1 MSEAG
6 EKPKTI
12 HWTEMLE
19 EYFASTGEK
28 AHCLSWCHKK
38 AEAMYSNRKT
48 LIDLPVI
55 VISGVTGFLSAG
67 STTMFSNAA
76 ASSIALGVASL
87 FVSVLNTAGSY
98 YGWAKRSEG
107 HRISAIHY
115 ARLYRFIS
123 VELALPRDERMQ
135 PNDFLKYVKDQYDRL
150 QEISPLLPP
159 EVISE
164 FQTKFANETEISKP
178 EEANGLE
185 KITVYR
191 NDVNY
196 NVSDP
201 NDARSPVIK
210 VRTPPRLASA
220 ASALVAAF
228 QASKRDVTTVDTA
241 TVKPLVPTVQQSK
254 RDLNVEKP
262 LAAAPS
268 TQDIKFENPMLKPL
282 EAIQESINVDPP
294 EEVKKNP
301 AVEALKRN
309 PIFKALQMARK
320 VSPNGLTAEAPA
332 PPPMD
337 SSDSECSTTSASSRV
352 EVVVEDEETKPSS

>member
-1 MSEAG
+1 MGEST
-6 EKPKTI
+6 EKPKNI

-28 AHCLSWCHKK
+28 AHCLSWCHKQ

-48 LIDLPVI
+48 WIDLPVI
-55 VISGVTGFLSAG
+55 IISGVTGFLSAG

-123 VELALPRDERMQ
+123 VELALPREERMM

-159 EVISE
+159 EVITS
-164 FQTKFANETEISKP
+164 FQKKFEKETEISKP

-185 KITVYR
+185 KITVFR
-191 NDVNY
+191 GTENLD
-196 NVSDP
+196 VSDP
-201 NDARSPVIK
+201 GDS
-210 VRTPPRLASA
+210 RTPQFKLRTPKLVRLANA
-220 ASALVAAF
+220 ALSET
-228 QASKRDVTTVDTA
+228 KKT
-241 TVKPLVPTVQQSK
+241 
-254 RDLNVEKP
+254 DLNTTAG
-262 LAAAPS
+262 LLR
-268 TQDIKFENPMLKPL
+268 ENPMYKAAQIAKKASPDILATAAP
-282 EAIQESINVDPP
+282 EPPP
-294 EEVKKNP
+294 ELSPPRSREV
-301 AVEALKRN
+301 
-309 PIFKALQMARK
+309 
-320 VSPNGLTAEAPA
+320 S
-332 PPPMD
+332 
-337 SSDSECSTTSASSRV
+337 
-352 EVVVEDEETKPSS
+352 VVVEEESKTSL

>member
-1 MSEAG
+1 MGDATSG
-6 EKPKTI
+6 TEKPKSI

-38 AEAMYSNRKT
+38 AEQLYTTRRT
-48 LIDLPVI
+48 WIDLPVI

-67 STTMFSNAA
+67 STSMFSNPTT
-76 ASSIALGVASL
+76 SSIALGVASL

-98 YGWAKRSEG
+98 YGWAKRAEG

-123 VELALPRDERMQ
+123 VELSLPRDERMG

-164 FQTKFANETEISKP
+164 FQKKFEKETEISKP

-191 NDVNY
+191 NDVDL
-196 NVSDP
+196 NVSDA
-201 NDARSPVIK
+201 NESRSPHIK
-210 VRTPPRLASA
+210 LRTPKLAKAVTDMRENPMIKA
-220 ASALVAAF
+220 AMLAKKTS
-228 QASKRDVTTVDTA
+228 
-241 TVKPLVPTVQQSK
+241 P
-254 RDLNVEKP
+254 NV
-262 LAAAPS
+262 LAAA
-268 TQDIKFENPMLKPL
+268 
-282 EAIQESINVDPP
+282 
-294 EEVKKNP
+294 
-301 AVEALKRN
+301 
-309 PIFKALQMARK
+309 
-320 VSPNGLTAEAPA
+320 APA
-332 PPPMD
+332 PPDASVIPIPIAIPRENSRD
-337 SSDSECSTTSASSRV
+337 STDSKGSD
-352 EVVVEDEETKPSS
+352 

>member
-1 MSEAG
+1 
-6 EKPKTI
+6 
-12 HWTEMLE
+12 
-19 EYFASTGEK
+19 
-28 AHCLSWCHKK
+28 
-38 AEAMYSNRKT
+38 MYSNRKT

-159 EVISE
+159 EVIAE

-191 NDVNY
+191 NDVNLD
-196 NVSDP
+196 VSDP
-201 NDARSPVIK
+201 GDARTPTIK
-210 VRTPPRLASA
+210 LRTPKLAKA
-220 ASALVAAF
+220 AGAIVAAF
-228 QASKRDVTTVDTA
+228 QESKRTLPTA
-241 TVKPLVPTVQQSK
+241 VVENPILKPLV
-254 RDLNVEKP
+254 
-262 LAAAPS
+262 
-268 TQDIKFENPMLKPL
+268 
-282 EAIQESINVDPP
+282 

-301 AVEALKRN
+301 AVEALKKN
-309 PIFKALQMARK
+309 PLFRAAQLAKK
-320 VSPNGLTAEAPA
+320 VSPDILTASAPA
-332 PPPMD
+332 PPPD
-337 SSDSECSTTSASSRV
+337 EVIVPPPVPVEVPPPIEVPSPRPSSGSSDLEIIV
-352 EVVVEDEETKPSS
+352 EEEAKPSS

>member
-1 MSEAG
+1 MG
-6 EKPKTI
+6 ESVSGDKPKNI

-28 AHCLSWCHKK
+28 AHCLSWCHKR

-159 EVISE
+159 EVIAE

-191 NDVNY
+191 NDVNLD
-196 NVSDP
+196 VSDP
-201 NDARSPVIK
+201 GDSRTPNIKIRSPK
-210 VRTPPRLASA
+210 LAKA
-220 ASALVAAF
+220 ASAIVTAF
-228 QASKRDVTTVDTA
+228 QESKRVLPTA
-241 TVKPLVPTVQQSK
+241 VV
-254 RDLNVEKP
+254 
-262 LAAAPS
+262 
-268 TQDIKFENPMLKPL
+268 ENPMAKTV
-282 EAIQESINVDPP
+282 I

-301 AVEALKRN
+301 SVEALKSN
-309 PIFKALQMARK
+309 PLFRAAQMAKR
-320 VSPNGLTAEAPA
+320 VSPNVLAAAAPA
-332 PPPMD
+332 PPPVVEETPSPPVEITVPPPVEITPPPPPIELPTSRSS
-337 SSDSECSTTSASSRV
+337 SSDGELEVIV
-352 EVVVEDEETKPSS
+352 EEQEAAPSS

>member
-1 MSEAG
+1 MSETGAD
-6 EKPKTI
+6 KPKAI

-28 AHCLSWCHKK
+28 AHCLSWCHKQ
-38 AEAMYSNRKT
+38 AEQMYSNRKT
-48 LIDLPVI
+48 WIDLPVI

-67 STTMFSNAA
+67 STTMFSDAA

-159 EVISE
+159 EVISS
-164 FQTKFANETEISKP
+164 FQKKFEKETDISKP

-201 NDARSPVIK
+201 RDARSPVIK
-210 VRTPPRLASA
+210 IRTPPRLASA
-220 ASALVAAF
+220 ASALV
-228 QASKRDVTTVDTA
+228 S
-241 TVKPLVPTVQQSK
+241 
-254 RDLNVEKP
+254 
-262 LAAAPS
+262 
-268 TQDIKFENPMLKPL
+268 
-282 EAIQESINVDPP
+282 AIQESKREIKVENPMVKSTV
-294 EEVKKNP
+294 EEAKKNP
-301 AVEALKRN
+301 AVEMLKRN
-309 PIFKALQMARK
+309 PMFKAIQMARK
-320 VSPNGLTAEAPA
+320 VSPDVLTAAAPA
-332 PPPMD
+332 PPPELSPPRSPASSSEFIQVD
-337 SSDSECSTTSASSRV
+337 VSSSD
-352 EVVVEDEETKPSS
+352 EESKPSS

>member
-1 MSEAG
+1 MG
-6 EKPKTI
+6 ESVSGDKPKNI

-28 AHCLSWCHKK
+28 AHCLSWCHKR

-159 EVISE
+159 EVIAE
-164 FQTKFANETEISKP
+164 FQTKFANEKEISKP

-191 NDVNY
+191 NDVNLD
-196 NVSDP
+196 VSDP
-201 NDARSPVIK
+201 GDARTPNIKLRSPK
-210 VRTPPRLASA
+210 LAKA
-220 ASALVAAF
+220 ASAIVTAF
-228 QASKRDVTTVDTA
+228 QESKRVLPIV
-241 TVKPLVPTVQQSK
+241 
-254 RDLNVEKP
+254 
-262 LAAAPS
+262 
-268 TQDIKFENPMLKPL
+268 ENPMVK
-282 EAIQESINVDPP
+282 SVV

-301 AVEALKRN
+301 GVEALKNN
-309 PIFKALQMARK
+309 PLFRAAQAVKRAPVVAI
-320 VSPNGLTAEAPA
+320 AEAPA
-332 PPPMD
+332 EVAVPVVEAPPPIELPSTRSS
-337 SSDSECSTTSASSRV
+337 SSDGELEVIV
-352 EVVVEDEETKPSS
+352 EQQEAAPSS

>member
-1 MSEAG
+1 MAESVSG
-6 EKPKTI
+6 DKPKSI

-38 AEAMYSNRKT
+38 AESLYSNRRT
-48 LIDLPVI
+48 WIDLPVI

-67 STTMFSNAA
+67 STSMFPDPK

-87 FVSVLNTAGSY
+87 FVSILNTAGSY

-159 EVISE
+159 EVIRE
-164 FQTKFANETEISKP
+164 FQTKFADEKDISKP

-191 NDVNY
+191 NDVNLD
-196 NVSDP
+196 VSDP
-201 NDARSPVIK
+201 GDSRTPTIKMRSPK
-210 VRTPPRLASA
+210 LARA
-220 ASALVAAF
+220 AGAIVAAF
-228 QASKRDVTTVDTA
+228 QESRRTLPTVVENPL
-241 TVKPLVPTVQQSK
+241 VKPV
-254 RDLNVEKP
+254 VEEAKHSFRANP
-262 LAAAPS
+262 L
-268 TQDIKFENPMLKPL
+268 
-282 EAIQESINVDPP
+282 
-294 EEVKKNP
+294 
-301 AVEALKRN
+301 
-309 PIFKALQMARK
+309 FKAAQRAK
-320 VSPNGLTAEAPA
+320 APTPIQA
-332 PPPMD
+332 PPSPQS
-337 SSDSECSTTSASSRV
+337 SSDGESTKLDVIV
-352 EVVVEDEETKPSS
+352 EEETKPSS

>member
-1 MSEAG
+1 MTESA
-6 EKPKTI
+6 EKPKAI

-67 STTMFSNAA
+67 STSLFSDPTT
-76 ASSIALGVASL
+76 SSVALGVASL
-87 FVSVLNTAGSY
+87 FVSILNTAGSY

-123 VELALPRDERMQ
+123 VELSLPRDERMA

-159 EVISE
+159 EVIFE
-164 FQTKFANETEISKP
+164 FQTKFANEKDISKP

-191 NDVNY
+191 NDIDMD
-196 NVSDP
+196 VSDAQ
-201 NDARSPVIK
+201 DSRSPHIK
-210 VRTPPRLASA
+210 LRTPKLAKA
-220 ASALVAAF
+220 AGALV
-228 QASKRDVTTVDTA
+228 T
-241 TVKPLVPTVQQSK
+241 
-254 RDLNVEKP
+254 
-262 LAAAPS
+262 
-268 TQDIKFENPMLKPL
+268 
-282 EAIQESINVDPP
+282 AIQESNKDIPKVEKAVADAF
-294 EEVKKNP
+294 KSNP
-301 AVEALKRN
+301 L
-309 PIFKALQMARK
+309 FKAAQMAKKLPDIANTSVPIPPAELTPPR
-320 VSPNGLTAEAPA
+320 SPARSAEAI
-332 PPPMD
+332 
-337 SSDSECSTTSASSRV
+337 
-352 EVVVEDEETKPSS
+352 VVEEEAKPSS

>member
-1 MSEAG
+1 MSETGAD
-6 EKPKTI
+6 KPKAI

-28 AHCLSWCHKK
+28 AHCLSWCHKR

-159 EVISE
+159 EVIAE
-164 FQTKFANETEISKP
+164 FQSKFANETEISKP

-191 NDVNY
+191 NDVNLD
-196 NVSDP
+196 VSDP
-201 NDARSPVIK
+201 GDS
-210 VRTPPRLASA
+210 RTPTIKMRTPKLAKA
-220 ASALVAAF
+220 AGAIVAAF
-228 QASKRDVTTVDTA
+228 QESKRTLPTA
-241 TVKPLVPTVQQSK
+241 V
-254 RDLNVEKP
+254 
-262 LAAAPS
+262 A
-268 TQDIKFENPMLKPL
+268 
-282 EAIQESINVDPP
+282 
-294 EEVKKNP
+294 EVKTLVEDVKQSTVSENSNAKKTHLDVFRANP
-301 AVEALKRN
+301 LFRAAQLAK
-309 PIFKALQMARK
+309 K
-320 VSPNGLTAEAPA
+320 VSPDILAASAPA
-332 PPPMD
+332 PPP
-337 SSDSECSTTSASSRV
+337 V
-352 EVVVEDEETKPSS
+352 EVVVPPPIELPSPRPSSGSSDLEVIVEEESKPSS

>member
-1 MSEAG
+1 MGDAST
-6 EKPKTI
+6 EKPKSI

-28 AHCLSWCHKK
+28 AHCLSWCHKQ
-38 AEAMYSNRKT
+38 AEQMYSNRKT
-48 LIDLPVI
+48 WIDLPVI

-67 STTMFSNAA
+67 STSMFSNPTT
-76 ASSIALGVASL
+76 SSIALGVASL

-123 VELALPRDERMQ
+123 VELSLPREERML

-159 EVISE
+159 EVIAT
-164 FQTKFANETEISKP
+164 FQKKFEKETEISKP

-191 NDVNY
+191 TDVDL

-201 NDARSPVIK
+201 GES
-210 VRTPPRLASA
+210 RTPQFKLRTPKLAKVATA
-220 ASALVAAF
+220 ALGELKKV
-228 QASKRDVTTVDTA
+228 
-241 TVKPLVPTVQQSK
+241 
-254 RDLNVEKP
+254 
-262 LAAAPS
+262 
-268 TQDIKFENPMLKPL
+268 ENPMARTVMEDAKKLANLGTNPMFKAAQMAKKLSPDIL
-282 EAIQESINVDPP
+282 ATSAPEPPP
-294 EEVKKNP
+294 ELSPSRSSSEVSQLEVL
-301 AVEALKRN
+301 VEE
-309 PIFKALQMARK
+309 
-320 VSPNGLTAEAPA
+320 EA
-332 PPPMD
+332 
-337 SSDSECSTTSASSRV
+337 
-352 EVVVEDEETKPSS
+352 KPSS

>member
-1 MSEAG
+1 MG
-6 EKPKTI
+6 ESVSGDKPKNI

-28 AHCLSWCHKK
+28 AHCLSWCHKR

-67 STTMFSNAA
+67 STTMFSDPA

-159 EVISE
+159 EVIAE

-191 NDVNY
+191 NDVNLD
-196 NVSDP
+196 VSDP
-201 NDARSPVIK
+201 GDSRTPNIKIRSPK
-210 VRTPPRLASA
+210 LAKA
-220 ASALVAAF
+220 ASAIVTAF
-228 QASKRDVTTVDTA
+228 QESKRVLPTA
-241 TVKPLVPTVQQSK
+241 VV
-254 RDLNVEKP
+254 
-262 LAAAPS
+262 
-268 TQDIKFENPMLKPL
+268 ENPMVK
-282 EAIQESINVDPP
+282 SVV

-301 AVEALKRN
+301 AVEALKSN
-309 PIFKALQMARK
+309 PLFRAAQMAKR
-320 VSPNGLTAEAPA
+320 VSPNVLAATAPV
-332 PPPMD
+332 PPPVVEETPSPPVEITVPPPAD
-337 SSDSECSTTSASSRV
+337 ITPPPPPIELPTSRSSSSDGELEVIVEEGAASS
-352 EVVVEDEETKPSS
+352 S

>member
-1 MSEAG
+1 MSESG
-6 EKPKTI
+6 TEKKEI

-67 STTMFSNAA
+67 STSLFSNPTT
-76 ASSIALGVASL
+76 SSVALGVASL
-87 FVSVLNTAGSY
+87 FVSILNTAGSY

-159 EVISE
+159 EVITE
-164 FQTKFANETEISKP
+164 FQIKFADEKDISKP

-185 KITVYR
+185 KIVVYR
-191 NDVNY
+191 NDVNMD
-196 NVSDP
+196 VSDP
-201 NDARSPVIK
+201 GDS
-210 VRTPPRLASA
+210 RTPTIKLRTPKLAKA
-220 ASALVAAF
+220 ATAIVAAF
-228 QASKRDVTTVDTA
+228 QESK
-241 TVKPLVPTVQQSK
+241 KPMPVV
-254 RDLNVEKP
+254 
-262 LAAAPS
+262 
-268 TQDIKFENPMLKPL
+268 ENPMVKT
-282 EAIQESINVDPP
+282 AV
-294 EEVKKNP
+294 EEVSGFRNNP
-301 AVEALKRN
+301 L
-309 PIFKALQMARK
+309 FKAAQLAK
-320 VSPNGLTAEAPA
+320 KDAPA
-332 PPPMD
+332 PPPMEISIPP
-337 SSDSECSTTSASSRV
+337 SSDGESSTSS
-352 EVVVEDEETKPSS
+352 S